1 MYDSV
6 FLGPACIITSIGPLN
21 LNPLICADGTLPSEQ
36 AAEGKSLTNAMAS
49 PSNQPTTALPTPG
62 SLQELESAGG
72 SMWTHTTLAA
82 TMSEATALSAGLC
95 QGDIV
100 EVTARNKW

>member
-1 MYDSV
+1 MHHHVNWPAHLIPSIRA
-6 FLGPACIITSIGPLN
+6 GPF
-21 LNPLICADGTLPSEQ
+21 PSEQ
-36 AAEGKSLTNAMAS
+36 AAEGKSLTQEMAS
-49 PSNQPTTALPTPG
+49 PLNQPTTDPPPPG
-62 SLQELESAGG
+62 SPQELETAGG